1 MLIEIPEDTIEIIHA
16 YEGLIGEKKGRY
28 FEYQGKADPKG
39 VYTIGRGHK
48 LSRLEREKG
57 RFKNGLTLEEVNQL
71 FARDIQP
78 RALRLGKLIPDRTEQ
93 EFAAALSFFYNN
105 EYAWGPKGSPGKYHR
120 AGLKKD
126 AAASFLLYIYSGKP
140 KKKRLGL
147 WRRRAT
153 EALYYLT
160 GEVLVSK
167 TAADDKSLVHEL
179 TRAGVTSSIPG

>member
-1 MLIEIPEDTIEIIHA
+1 MLIEIPEDTIKIIHA
-16 YEGLIGEKKGRY
+16 YEGLIGEKHGRY
-28 FEYQGKADPKG
+28 FEYHGPADPKG

-48 LSRLEREKG
+48 LTRLEREKG
-57 RFKNGLTLEEVNQL
+57 RFKDGLTLQEVDEL

-78 RALRLGKLIPDRTEQ
+78 RAVRLDKLIPNRTKQ

-105 EYAWGPKGSPGKYHR
+105 EYAWGPKGSPGKFHR

-160 GEVLVSK
+160 GDVLVSR
-167 TAADDKSLVHEL
+167 TGAEDKSLVREL
-179 TRAGVTSSIPG
+179 ASAGVTTSIPS